1 MRETFGKFR
10 LPYKHSRAIVS
21 SSQSSTATACTPYG
35 AQIKKSSV
43 TADKT
48 ITCRDCGQAFNF
60 TIREQEFFAERGFG
74 DPVRCLTCRRAHK
87 AKRQEGDPGA
97 AGSVAGG
104 PVRDIERRYPA
115 PPGGRPDFRGERGER
130 TDDLRPGPRREPDF
144 RGREAFAPVPPMP
157 PLQEVSSRK
166 ARREEPADFGEDDG
180 WAPKARKDGKKKR
193 DRRPYEG
200 DEDDW

>member
-1 MRETFGKFR
+1 M
-10 LPYKHSRAIVS
+10 
-21 SSQSSTATACTPYG
+21 
-35 AQIKKSSV
+35 

-60 TIREQEFFAERGFG
+60 TVREQEFFAERGFG

-97 AGSVAGG
+97 AGSAAGG
-104 PVRDIERRYPA
+104 PVRDVERRYSA
-115 PPGGRPDFRGERGER
+115 PPGGRPDFRADR
-130 TDDLRPGPRREPDF
+130 TDERRPGPRREPDF
-144 RGREAFAPVPPMP
+144 RGREPYAPMPPVPAPAP

-166 ARREEPADFGEDDG
+166 SRREEPVESWEEDG